1 MRSDTGARRPVGRS
15 ALLISALLTVAGLVA
30 PAVGAMAAAAPAG
43 ADPVATLQ
51 AKAAQVAQT
60 LVREELQVGAYQQQY
75 STASAVV
82 QHDETVIA
90 ATQQQVAADQQR
102 INADTARVRDQAVR
116 DYMNAGSATN
126 DTEAALLTGGGSA
139 AIVQHEYQNIAS
151 GNITTEIDRLNTSRQ
166 ALQSQQ
172 AALQQQENNDQVEV
186 NRQAGYLHQATT
198 IQGQLAS
205 EQALVTGQLATAVAQ
220 QQAAQDAAAQAA
232 VRAAEQQAAKAAANQ
247 PGPSSAPAPSG
258 SGSPVAAPVSGGTDP
273 ALNPFLQCVVQAE
286 SGGNYGAVSPG
297 GQYMGAFQFS
307 QSTWNVAAQAAGRP
321 DLVGVPPNLASK
333 ADQDTLA
340 VTLYALDGEAP
351 WLGDRCSA

>member
-1 MRSDTGARRPVGRS
+1 MTG
-15 ALLISALLTVAGLVA
+15 
-30 PAVGAMAAAAPAG
+30 AAPAG
-43 ADPVATLQ
+43 ADPVTTLQ
-51 AKAAQVAQT
+51 AQAAQVAQT

-90 ATQQQVAADQQR
+90 ATQRQVAADQQR
-102 INADTARVRDQAVR
+102 INADTARVRNQAVR
-116 DYMNAGSATN
+116 DYMNAGSVAN

-151 GNITTEIDRLNTSRQ
+151 GNITTEIDRLDTSRQ

-172 AALQQQENNDQVEV
+172 AALQQQENNDQAAV
-186 NRQAGYLHQATT
+186 NRQAGYLRQATT

-232 VRAAEQQAAKAAANQ
+232 VRAAQQQAAASAAA
-247 PGPSSAPAPSG
+247 APAASSG
-258 SGSPVAAPVSGGTDP
+258 SGSPVTAPVSGGTDP

-321 DLVGVPPNLASK
+321 DLVGVPPNRASK

-340 VTLYALDGEAP
+340 VTLYALDGKTP